1 MFSAAPAAATRRH
14 AARHGRRAEGMV
26 VVWVWTGGGGGRSA
40 RGGRCGRHFRGA
52 QSSCRG
58 APSLVCGALGFVLR
72 GRPSRV
78 GSVHSEGKPSHRQ
91 MDSLSVSLS
100 DRKNLTQPKHTSDSL
115 SAPTRCRI
123 AYPTRRPEPTRHAHR
138 RQRANM
144 GMPHSTTTAART
156 RTTHES
162 AAESKICARRRDK
175 RRIAYPR

>member
-1 MFSAAPAAATRRH
+1 MASSRPRRSEVERKSE
-14 AARHGRRAEGMV
+14 AKA
-26 VVWVWTGGGGGRSA
+26 
-40 RGGRCGRHFRGA
+40 
-52 QSSCRG
+52 
-58 APSLVCGALGFVLR
+58 SLVSESLETRPPPAFDLRTALCTCLCAPMRIRQDSLKKILVPR
-72 GRPSRV
+72 RRQDAVTKSRAS
-78 GSVHSEGKPSHRQ
+78 SVRLAGEHRQ